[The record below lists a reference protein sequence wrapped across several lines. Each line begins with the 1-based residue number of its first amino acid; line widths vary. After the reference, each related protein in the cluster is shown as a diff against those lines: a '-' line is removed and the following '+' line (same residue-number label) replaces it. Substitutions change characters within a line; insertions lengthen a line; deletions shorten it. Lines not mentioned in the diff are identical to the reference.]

1 MSAGPMAPRPRRW
14 YRHPLGIAYLV
25 ILGLVVLVAL
35 IATIVPM
42 GGSRADKSI
51 ILMVLYAAVGLLM
64 LFPLG
69 ALAFG
74 RGFLRLTRHPA
85 ADLLVGLFLFAVA
98 QGALVMFLFVACA
111 GATRS

>member
-1 MSAGPMAPRPRRW
+1 MV
-14 YRHPLGIAYLV
+14 YLV

-42 GGSRADKSI
+42 GGARADKSI

-69 ALAFG
+69 AWAFG

-85 ADLLVGLFLFAVA
+85 ADLLLGLLLFAMA
-98 QGALVMFLFVACA
+98 EAAFVMFLFVACA
-111 GATRS
+111 AAARS